1 MAFKV
6 VRDGRGNILDGKD
19 CEIRIVS
26 AGDRGLLLGQGW
38 KTIEDYRNAR
48 KTHES
53 GQAAASD
60 TGPQKRK
67 RRKPHEIAQ
76 VHEQAEAAGVLTD
89 GRRIDA
95 IERELEALAVG

>member
-53 GQAAASD
+53 GQASVEKA
-60 TGPQKRK
+60 PEKRK